1 MDPITKPKEKRT
13 YSDRR
18 EYLTAYHKK
27 KYAEDEVY
35 RNNAKERAR
44 KSYINKCLKKVTD
57 PCECD
62 CCLIGDKGTMSHL
75 PSLKCFN
82 QHSHVQHASTSLK
95 NA

>member
-57 PCECD
+57 PCECGT
-62 CCLIGDKGTMSHL
+62 CLKL
-75 PSLKCFN
+75 
-82 QHSHVQHASTSLK
+82 V
-95 NA
+95 

>member
-44 KSYINKCLKKVTD
+44 KSYINKCLKKAPVVCVCGT
-57 PCECD
+57 
-62 CCLIGDKGTMSHL
+62 CLKL
-75 PSLKCFN
+75 
-82 QHSHVQHASTSLK
+82 V
-95 NA
+95 